1 VIGRAE
7 LWPYHVIRIL
17 REIAQQDN
25 KKAWHYAPSEVQ
37 VLVLAELD
45 NDPYVRKHSWYAII
59 HEVERESITDDFRT
73 YLLLLAVVAVNEE
86 VVLTEKQ
93 YRILLDLYHELP
105 ECFNLPPAYE
115 WAYYKRLYYKG
126 KLA

>member
-1 VIGRAE
+1 MIGRPG
-7 LWPYHVIRIL
+7 LWPFHIIRIL

-25 KKAWHYAPSEVQ
+25 KKAWHYAPAEVQ

-45 NDPYVRKHSWYAII
+45 NDPYVQKHRWYVAI
-59 HEVERESITDDFRT
+59 HEAQRQAITDDFRT
-73 YLLLLAVVAVNEE
+73 YLLLLTVAAVSEE

-105 ECFNLPPAYE
+105 ECFNLPPAYA